1 MPTLRE
7 LDAHFSKYGE
17 RSPNAEELH
26 LNPWMANGHTI
37 KLYQRVATLAEADGV
52 WFLCP
57 KCFAKNGGARGT
69 HTVMVGFAGR
79 CPPGSYMKNLEGQ
92 DVRWQVSGTG
102 LDDLVLSPSIQL
114 LCHPPP
120 PPGFCA
126 WHGFV
131 GMSGVPP
138 GSAA

>member
-7 LDAHFSKYGE
+7 LEGYLTHYEE
-17 RSPNAEELH
+17 RSVPRDEFVD
-26 LNPWMANGHTI
+26 GI
-37 KLYQRVATLAEADGV
+37 KHPDGIERSYRHVATLAEADGV
-52 WFLCP
+52 RFLCP

-69 HTVMVGFAGR
+69 HSVSVGFAGR
-79 CPPGSYMKNLEGQ
+79 CPPGSYTKNLEGQ